1 MAGGG
6 ALRLAGLR
14 TGHLIELGELRL
26 ALLALL
32 TGLGALGLAR
42 LLSLLPLLSHLAH
55 LLSLGAGLLPH
66 LTHLLALL
74 ALAAGLLSLLALAT
88 GLRAHLAALLPLLT
102 LTTHLLTL
110 ASLALAHGIEL
121 GEGGTL
127 AVGITLIAHAL
138 SLIHFAA
145 LALAVHAAFR
155 GHAFAGAIDDH
166 DGSTG
171 AVATG
176 TTAGS
181 HAGIVRVVNYINRAG
196 AEGGRLG
203 HYVVAHL
210 VHLHL
215 VLARVDLV
223 FDRTEEVGQILM
235 LVAHVVTLI
244 GQFLIGEIDPGKLL
258 LEFLGI
264 QLPGRLNG

>member
-42 LLSLLPLLSHLAH
+42 LLSLLPLLALLPHLAH

-74 ALAAGLLSLLALAT
+74 ALAT
-88 GLRAHLAALLPLLT
+88 GLRAHLAALLPLLA

-110 ASLALAHGIEL
+110 ASLALTHGIEL

-166 DGSTG
+166 DGSTS

-176 TTAGS
+176 TTAGA
-181 HAGIVRVVNYINRAG
+181 HAGIVGVVNYINRAG
-196 AEGGRLG
+196 GQSGRLG
-203 HYVVAHL
+203 HHVVAHL

-244 GQFLIGEIDPGKLL
+244 GQFLIGEIYPGKLL